1 MSKTVLNNN
10 QKAFITEVAL
20 EVDNVLKAAF
30 DDAEIEI
37 DKLRDQLP
45 ETYGEEIDE
54 IVNKV
59 YHESIAL
66 MEKIRNDILN
76 INLNEQ

>member
-1 MSKTVLNNN
+1 M
-10 QKAFITEVAL
+10 
-20 EVDNVLKAAF
+20 DNVLKSAF

-45 ETYGEEIDE
+45 EDYSEEIDT

-59 YHESIAL
+59 YHDAVRL
-66 MEKIRNDILN
+66 MEGIRNDILN
-76 INLNEQ
+76 LTVND